1 MNLEILSTNVDLVV
15 LLVDSIAS
23 STTFVGKYNNK

>member
-15 LLVDSIAS
+15 LLIDSIAS
-23 STTFVGKYNNK
+23 STTFEGKYNNK